1 MRRLFLR
8 QGQRS
13 GSFDHVLWQFAAA
26 AGEDDH
32 GVPRSVRCAAREI
45 PRKPLPPA
53 ITIFRGGEEL
63 VTMG

>member
-32 GVPRSVRCAAREI
+32 GVSTFCEMCGEGDSEEAVAACDHDF
-45 PRKPLPPA
+45 PW
-53 ITIFRGGEEL
+53 G
-63 VTMG
+63 